1 MGIINRLK
9 NYYLTFG
16 QTDHDWYIMNKN
28 TLNDEFR
35 LEKNWIATVTLQTSI
50 SDNPP
55 SEDTRLEELF
65 LIVGKI
71 AENTMGDGIIV
82 FPAGWF
88 SNEKNTAH
96 SILPK
101 IEQQIKYFLSQHSR
115 TIIVVFGIDGDRDN
129 NGNDR
134 DQIVV
139 AFSKTEMVAAARK
152 FNPTQEDL
160 EFGLVPAE
168 VTDLELGKH
177 RIFSLNGINY
187 FLAVCNDVSGGH
199 NKNINKKT
207 LDFHCILNPVHK
219 FEKGDGITDW
229 VRKKVGLESK
239 YWGCPIFGSV
249 KFINGYE
256 IQESWKP
263 GVFWSFKENINTRTK
278 GTTVDKITVP
288 CYGDP
293 ITIENL
299 SAGEKARVHIFRDF
313 ASWFDIMKEK
323 AHIDG
328 DSPISEKTSEQKHK
342 SLSLKPKQNIIP
354 KNKFR
359 ERFEN
364 LLHEYN
370 IIRPNDVEIKYT
382 SSKTNCR
389 IIPPS
394 LPKEFEYQFCDWGTR
409 ISVELIHNR
418 SRLPHLEHKLIALSK
433 KRYLDLPTPN
443 VKDQGAW
450 LRLQFF
456 FDENTQPGV
465 IADAMNNL
473 IGQTYPEIR

>member
-1 MGIINRLK
+1 M
-9 NYYLTFG
+9 
-16 QTDHDWYIMNKN
+16 MNKES
-28 TLNDEFR
+28 LKDEVK
-35 LEKNWIATVTLQTSI
+35 LDKNWIATVTLQTPI
-50 SDNPP
+50 GDNPP
-55 SEDTRLEELF
+55 SEDTRMEELF

-96 SILPK
+96 SIIPK
-101 IEQQIKYFLSQHSR
+101 IEQQIKYFLSQYSN

-139 AFSKTEMVAAARK
+139 AFSKSEMVAAARK
-152 FNPTQEDL
+152 FNPTEEDL
-160 EFGLVPAE
+160 KFGLVPAE

-199 NKNINKKT
+199 NKKINKKT
-207 LDFHCILNPVHK
+207 LDFHSILNPVHK
-219 FEKGDGITDW
+219 FDKGDGITDW

-256 IQESWKP
+256 IQEIWRP
-263 GVFWSFKENINTRTK
+263 GIFWPFKENVNTRTK
-278 GTTVDKITVP
+278 GTDVDKLMIP
-288 CYGDP
+288 HFGDP
-293 ITIENL
+293 IIIENL
-299 SAGEKARVHIFRDF
+299 PAEEKAIVHIFRDF
-313 ASWFDIMKEK
+313 ALCFDTMKEK
-323 AHIDG
+323 AHIDD
-328 DSPISEKTSEQKHK
+328 DSSISEKTSEQKHK

-364 LLHEYN
+364 LIQEYN
-370 IIRPNDVEIKYT
+370 IIRPTDVEIKYT

-389 IIPPS
+389 IIPPF
-394 LPKEFEYQFCDWGTR
+394 LPEGFEYQFCDWGTR
-409 ISVELIHNR
+409 ISVELILNR
-418 SRLPHLEHKLIALSK
+418 SRLPHLEHKLIALLK

-443 VKDQGAW
+443 VKDQGTW

-456 FDENTQPGV
+456 FDENTQPDV
-465 IADAMNNL
+465 IANAMNNL
-473 IGQTYPEIR
+473 IGQTYSEIR